1 MWTFKLL
8 VIFCGIAIALADHWG
23 YPVEQENGVVKG
35 PENWGGQCAL
45 GRRQSPIDLAEDA
58 SVVGVYPSL
67 SFINYSEPIQN
78 AKVRHTGHS
87 LQIDVTDGQE
97 YLMTG
102 GGLPGTFV
110 MDQMH
115 FHWASEH
122 TLNNER
128 YGLELHIVSH
138 EKRFGTFAEAV
149 QNKNGVAVLGI
160 LFHVSDAHNINLK
173 NILDSAEPIK
183 NAVGGASLIKAPI
196 APADFLPKNRN
207 SFFRYEGSLTTPTC
221 DEAVIWTILTESVPF
236 AMLQIERFKETTDD
250 VGGPLT
256 HNYRQLQRLNSRAL
270 VYVKQSYG
278 DSGATT
284 MTTISVSMLVA
295 LQVIRRVIL

>member
-1 MWTFKLL
+1 MWILSFL
-8 VIFCGIAIALADHWG
+8 VILCGTTIAFADHWG
-23 YPVEQENGVVKG
+23 YPIEQANGVVKG
-35 PENWGGQCAL
+35 EENWGGQCAL

-58 SVVGVYPSL
+58 SVVGYYPYL
-67 SFINYSEPIQN
+67 SFINYTQPIQN
-78 AKVRHTGHS
+78 AKVRNTGHS
-87 LQIDVTDGQE
+87 LQIDITDGQE

-102 GGLPGTFV
+102 GGLKGTYM

-149 QNKNGVAVLGI
+149 KNKNGIAVLGI
-160 LFHVSDAHNINLK
+160 LFHVSDAHNIDLK

-183 NAVGGASLIKAPI
+183 NGVGQSSLIKAPL

-221 DEAVIWTILTESVPF
+221 DEAVVWTVLTETVPF

-250 VGGPLT
+250 VGAQLT
-256 HNYRQLQRLNSRAL
+256 NNYRQLQRLNSRPL
-270 VYVKQSYG
+270 VYVKSYEE
-278 DSGATT
+278 SASS
-284 MTTISVSMLVA
+284 MTAMSISLLV
-295 LQVIRRVIL
+295 LTQIVRKLL